1 MGSHTT
7 APSRRERLRAQTL
20 AEIREHGLAQIAEGG
35 PRALSLIGIAK
46 AMGMSG
52 PALYRYFASRDDLL
66 MALAEQSWA
75 DIADTLTEE
84 AKQAPTA
91 TPEERLR
98 AALNG
103 TRQWALRQ
111 PHLYRLVFGS
121 YGSGKLGTDRII
133 PPAQRTMEIV
143 LAALSEL
150 GPAERAAAVSD
161 SELRREVVD
170 WGNGSEDSPHDPRVL
185 FLGLL
190 AAVRIHGIISL
201 EIEGFFEQVGVD
213 PARLY
218 EAEID
223 HLVEQRTGQLRLPLT
238 ESDPSEP
245 GDSADGRISQK
256 TAAPS
261 GVRGLPTW

>member
-1 MGSHTT
+1 MPSTT

-20 AEIREHGLAQIAEGG
+20 AEIREHGFAQLAEGG
-35 PRALSLIGIAK
+35 PAALSLTGIAK

-66 MALAEQSWA
+66 VALVEDSYVDLAG
-75 DIADTLTEE
+75 TLTEV
-84 AKQAPTA
+84 AYRTRSG

-103 TRQWALRQ
+103 TRQWALSQ
-111 PHLYRLVFGS
+111 PHRYRLVFGS
-121 YGSGKLGTDRII
+121 SYGSGELDPDRII
-133 PPAQRTMEIV
+133 PPAQRAMEIV

-150 GPAERAAAVSD
+150 GRAEQAATVSD
-161 SELRREVVD
+161 PVLRRELAH
-170 WGNGSEDSPHDPRVL
+170 WDSRSANSPRDPRVL
-185 FLGLL
+185 LIGLL
-190 AAVRIHGIISL
+190 AWTRMHGIISL

-223 HLVEQRTGQLRLPLT
+223 HLVAQRTGQ
-238 ESDPSEP
+238 
-245 GDSADGRISQK
+245 
-256 TAAPS
+256 
-261 GVRGLPTW
+261 